1 MEVELF
7 NTVLLEDLITSF
19 YQDKELLEKYKKST
33 TKYNEEIKQQLAKA
47 DLDKFETS
55 EGLIAKIST
64 QKRESFNEEK
74 LIQRLK
80 ELKITTPIKT
90 VEVIDYEE
98 LENVIYNNELD
109 ATKIT
114 DCKQV
119 KEVTTLRV
127 SKKKGGK

>member
-90 VEVIDYEE
+90 VEIIDYEE

-109 ATKIT
+109 ATKIS

>member
-7 NTVLLEDLITSF
+7 NEVILEELINSF

-47 DLDKFETS
+47 DLDEFETS
-55 EGLIAKIST
+55 NGLIAKIGT

-74 LIQRLK
+74 LIQKLK
-80 ELKITTPIKT
+80 DLNIIAPIKT
-90 VEVIDYEE
+90 VEIIDYEE

-109 ATKIT
+109 ATKIS

-119 KEVTTLRV
+119 KEVNTLRV
-127 SKKKGGK
+127 TKKKGK